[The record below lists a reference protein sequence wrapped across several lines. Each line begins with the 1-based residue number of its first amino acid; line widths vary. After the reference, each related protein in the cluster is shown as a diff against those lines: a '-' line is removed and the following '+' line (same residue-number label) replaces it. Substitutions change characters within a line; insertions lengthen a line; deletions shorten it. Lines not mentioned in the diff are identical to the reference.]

1 MAYITQ
7 DELEE
12 LALPAGAQGG
22 LSDAIVLK
30 QITRA
35 SEEADV
41 YLASRYKLPLLAWGN
56 DLKGWVA
63 DIAAFFCLKR
73 IGFNPEAADHKVYKD
88 AHDEALA
95 KLLLVS
101 KRLLHP
107 NITDSAKLTRAPR
120 MESQKL
126 RGW

>member
-7 DELEE
+7 DELED
-12 LALPAGAQGG
+12 LALPPGAQGG
-22 LSDAIVLK
+22 LDSAIVLK
-30 QITRA
+30 QIDRA
-35 SEEADV
+35 GKEADV
-41 YLASRYKLPLLAWGN
+41 YLKARYKLPLLAWGD
-56 DLKGWVA
+56 DLRGWVA

-73 IGFNPEAADHKVYKD
+73 IGFNPEAADHKVFKD

-107 NITDSAKLTRAPR
+107 DITDSAKLTRAPR
-120 MESQKL
+120 MESKPL